1 MNDTESGKLERMVPV
16 FKFDWPNGISM
27 VDIVQQYWDFLVC
40 ITLLL
45 CSLVPDKLS
54 VGVLVNSII
63 LQYQRL
69 QFQDRILRTNSNLKQ
84 TGATLLLM

>member
-16 FKFDWPNGISM
+16 FKFDWTNGISM

>member
-1 MNDTESGKLERMVPV
+1 MNDTESGKLEHMVPV